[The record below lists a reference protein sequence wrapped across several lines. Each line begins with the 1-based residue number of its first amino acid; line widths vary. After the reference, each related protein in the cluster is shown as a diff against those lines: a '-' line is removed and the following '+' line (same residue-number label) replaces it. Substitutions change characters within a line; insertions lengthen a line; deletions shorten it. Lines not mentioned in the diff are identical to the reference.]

1 MLETLRKRKGFTLI
15 EVVIVI
21 AIGALIILVVLQ
33 AVSNAQ
39 ESQRD
44 STRRQEASQIVAA
57 LEQFAANNQGTYPK
71 DSDELNKRV
80 ITGGYVSTTV
90 KEKWDG
96 AFEPGTPNSTG
107 SQFQGEGQCKEIGS
121 TDHKGWYDPV
131 EGGGSRPR
139 DYRLWVCLEQG
150 DNAVNITKSDR
161 DQN

>member
-57 LEQFAANNQGTYPK
+57 LEQYAANNQGTYPG
-71 DSDELNKRV
+71 DADGLHNKV
-80 ITGGYVSTTV
+80 IGAGYVSNTV
-90 KEKWDG
+90 EDKWDG
-96 AFEPGTPNSTG
+96 QFKDGEPQGGLQGG
-107 SQFQGEGQCKEIGS
+107 SNCDDIQS
-121 TDHKGWYDPV
+121 TDHRGWYEPV
-131 EGGGSRPR
+131 SSAGSDIR
-139 DYRLWVCLEQG
+139 DYKLWICLEQG
-150 DNAVNITKSDR
+150 DNAVTITKSDA
-161 DQN
+161 DQQQ